1 MLLLLLLS
9 LVKIFIIIFKNTVN
23 VKIFIITFKNT
34 VLNGIETKIWKSST
48 KGEVKAMGFILS
60 YNVIWSFS

>member
-34 VLNGIETKIWKSST
+34 VLNGIETKI
-48 KGEVKAMGFILS
+48 
-60 YNVIWSFS
+60 